1 MSTALKVSALA
12 LILVFGTA
20 QATTPKEIKTDAD
33 IKQFL
38 IEESIAR
45 YPGNCP
51 CPYNVDRAG
60 SRCGKRSAYSRPGG
74 ASPLCYISDISDD
87 MVKEYRKELNEN
99 VPRSTSPLTYDRKQ
113 FGNWIDA
120 DEDCQD
126 TRQEVLIEESVIP
139 VTFKTTRQ
147 CEVGSGMW
155 VDHYTGSVFTNPS
168 LLDVDHVVPL
178 KEAFLSGADQWSAQ
192 KKIEYANYLKN
203 KDHLIAV
210 YRGANRSKGAQ
221 DPARWLPPNQAYHR
235 EYVSIWLKIKKEW
248 GLSMDP
254 EEARVIQSILQE

>member
-1 MSTALKVSALA
+1 MKRL
-12 LILVFGTA
+12 LIWL
-20 QATTPKEIKTDAD
+20 I
-33 IKQFL
+33 IFL
-38 IEESIAR
+38 IPPTCLAHGGRTNKDGCHHNRKTGEYHCHGKKDST
-45 YPGNCP
+45 PP
-51 CPYNVDRAG
+51 QG
-60 SRCGKRSAYSRPGG
+60 SPSH
-74 ASPLCYISDISDD
+74 
-87 MVKEYRKELNEN
+87 
-99 VPRSTSPLTYDRKQ
+99 TYDRKQ

-120 DEDCQD
+120 DGDCQD

-178 KEAFLSGADQWSAQ
+178 KEALLSGADQWSAQ

-254 EEARVIQSILQE
+254 EEARVIQRILQE